1 MTIEMERTIDRVLF
15 SLMNNDP
22 ATELREIVTSP
33 EFFAYLD
40 KNGVAGVFFYVLKKT
55 GCQDLLPRKVYDELQ
70 QRFHL
75 HILRN
80 LACAAAARKVFHLL
94 YSNDIPFIVLKGL
107 ALSDNIYPHFAMRTT
122 SDLDILIHREDLPRA
137 DQILVRDG
145 YHVKDSTVL
154 QALHNP
160 PGYLAS
166 LEYHKS
172 NIAFSYL
179 HLHWHIVN
187 TSTPAV
193 GFIENIAMERIWKQS
208 RIGNVAEVE
217 VRLLSPEH
225 LVIYL
230 CEHGLRVG
238 HSFDRLNL
246 ICDLFY
252 TVKSLGNHLDW
263 DLSAREAKKMGLKN
277 FVCLGLKILQTYGGK
292 KILPDAILE
301 KFDPRELSLGERLF
315 LHLQQHGFRLRGS
328 SYLVYLSAHRG
339 FFNKGHL
346 IFRTLFPPRL
356 ILAQRVGQGEEFY
369 SGYLYFRRLAEIS
382 AILLK
387 LIRLLAH
394 YPGSAFRR

>member
-1 MTIEMERTIDRVLF
+1 MKKNVERVLF
-15 SLMNNDP
+15 SLMNQDP
-22 ATELREIVTSP
+22 APELPEIPVVQ
-33 EFFAYLD
+33 EFVSYLD
-40 KNGVAGVFFYVLKKT
+40 ENGVTGVFFHVLKKA
-55 GCQDLLPRKVYDELQ
+55 GCQDLLPAEVYDDLL

-75 HILRN
+75 QVARN
-80 LACAAAARKVFHLL
+80 LACAASARKVFHLL
-94 YSNDIPFIVLKGL
+94 YSHDIPFIVLKGL
-107 ALSDNIYPHFAMRTT
+107 ALAENIYPHFAMRTT
-122 SDLDILIHREDLPRA
+122 SDLDILIHSEDLPRV
-137 DQILVRDG
+137 DRILARDG
-145 YHVKDSTVL
+145 YLAKDSTVP
-154 QALHNP
+154 QALRNP

-179 HLHWHIVN
+179 HLHWHLIN

-193 GFIENIAMERIWKQS
+193 GFTEKIDMERIWELS
-208 RIGNVAEVE
+208 RMGSVAEME
-217 VRLLSPEH
+217 VRLLCPEH

-252 TVKSLGNHLDW
+252 AVKSLEDRLDW
-263 DLSAREAKKMGLKN
+263 DLTAREAKKMGLQN
-277 FVCLGLKILQTYGGK
+277 FVFLGLKILQTYGGR

-301 KFDPRELSLGERLF
+301 KFDPQALSFGERLF
-315 LHLQQHGFRLRGS
+315 LRLQQHGFRLRGS
-328 SYLVYLSAHRG
+328 SYLVYLAANRG

-356 ILAQRVGQGEEFY
+356 ILAQRVRQE
-369 SGYLYFRRLAEIS
+369 SGLNSPSLYFSRIAEIS
-382 AILLK
+382 AFILK

-394 YPGSAFRR
+394 YPGSAFMR

>member
-1 MTIEMERTIDRVLF
+1 MERTIDRVLF

-33 EFFAYLD
+33 ELLAYLD
-40 KNGVAGVFFYVLKKT
+40 KNGVAGVFFYVLKKAL
-55 GCQDLLPRKVYDELQ
+55 CQDLLPTKLYDDLQ

-75 HILRN
+75 QIARN
-80 LACAAAARKVFHLL
+80 LACAAAARKVFQLL
-94 YSNDIPFIVLKGL
+94 YRKEIPFLVLKGL
-107 ALSDNIYPHFAMRTT
+107 ALAENTYPHFAMRTT

-137 DQILVRDG
+137 DQILAQEG
-145 YHVKDSTVL
+145 YHAQDSTVL
-154 QALHNP
+154 QALCTP

-166 LEYHKS
+166 LEYHKPD
-172 NIAFSYL
+172 IYFSYI
-179 HLHWHIVN
+179 HLHWHLVN
-187 TSTPAV
+187 TSTPAT
-193 GFIENIAMERIWKQS
+193 GFIENIDMERIWKQS
-208 RIGNVAEVE
+208 RMGNVAEVE
-217 VRLLSPEH
+217 VQLLGPEH

-252 TVKSLGNHLDW
+252 AVKSLGNQLDW
-263 DLSAREAKKMGLKN
+263 DLTPREAKKMGLKN

-328 SYLVYLSAHRG
+328 SYLVYLAANRS
-339 FFNKGHL
+339 FFYKGHL

-356 ILAQRVGQGEEFY
+356 ILAQRVRQE
-369 SGYLYFRRLAEIS
+369 SGLNSSSLYVSRIAEIS
-382 AILLK
+382 ALLLK
-387 LIRLLAH
+387 MIRLLAH